1 MEKAAGF
8 KRNVASAFERPNNN
22 IAHIDGLRALSC
34 IGILLYHSFF
44 LLHMFVPEQ
53 TFTQFVHD
61 TPFYLSWIWGLDKT
75 VDVFFVISGFLI
87 GRMLF
92 KEHQQTGRIDL
103 KSFYWRRYLRL
114 TPVYLFAILV
124 FFLLAGPKF
133 SQTLWANALYINN
146 FLPLENMSMPWTW
159 TLAVEEQFYIV
170 LPLLLTTIILPS
182 RHRLV
187 LLGGLFMTS
196 FVILAA
202 IAMRHDLFWNQPYE
216 TIFANKDNI
225 FHYFDTLYVNLHT
238 RFGTLI
244 SGVILAYLTV
254 HHKATLDRVTHH
266 TGLATLLTLFFC
278 IIALA
283 GVLVNGNKHWL
294 GDSAMLTRM
303 MLIMDRNLFG
313 IAVCWVILM
322 CSAPGW
328 LGHLLQRILGARLWY
343 PFAQLSYS
351 MYLFHYMVAM
361 ILVWLFTSWLKQEY
375 GAELIY
381 QHHWFLL
388 VFVALLAITM
398 PLSLL
403 AFALVEKPFMNRR
416 APAAA
421 MAGETANIP
430 AVSRG

>member
-1 MEKAAGF
+1 MEKATGF
-8 KRNVASAFERPNNN
+8 KRNVASAFARPNNN

-44 LLHMFVPEQ
+44 LLHMFVPEE
-53 TFTQFVHD
+53 TFTQFVYD
-61 TPFYLSWIWGLDKT
+61 TPLYLSWIWGLDKT

-103 KSFYWRRYLRL
+103 KKFYWRRYLRL

-133 SQTLWANALYINN
+133 SQTIWANVLYINN
-146 FLPLENMSMPWTW
+146 FLPLERMSMPWTW

-182 RHRLV
+182 RHRLL
-187 LLGGLFMTS
+187 LLGGLFTAS
-196 FVILAA
+196 FIILTAT
-202 IAMRHDLFWNQPYE
+202 ILNDELFWHQPYQ
-216 TIFANKDNI
+216 TIFANRDNI

-244 SGVILAYLTV
+244 SGVFLAYLSV
-254 HHKATLDRVTHH
+254 HHKAALERITHH
-266 TGLATLLTLFFC
+266 TGLATLLTIIFFLL
-278 IIALA
+278 ALA

-294 GDSAMLTRM
+294 GDSVVLSRL
-303 MLIMDRNLFG
+303 MLILDRNVFG

-328 LGHLLQRILGARLWY
+328 LGNAMNRILGAPLWY

-351 MYLFHYMVAM
+351 MYLFHYMLAM
-361 ILVWLFTSWLKQEY
+361 ILMWLATQWLKQQY

-381 QHHWFLL
+381 QHHWFLWIFL
-388 VFVALLAITM
+388 ALLAVTLPI
-398 PLSLL
+398 SLL
-403 AFALVEKPFMNRR
+403 AYALVEKPFMNRR
-416 APAAA
+416 APAVAE
-421 MAGETANIP
+421 AGDTASIP